1 MILENALKYIE
12 KNLFGKIDYD
22 ELAKIC
28 ITNKYNVMRIFS
40 ASTDY
45 TIAEYI
51 RVRRLSEAGR
61 VLAETNK
68 SVIDVAFDCGYSTP
82 ESFSKAFK
90 KFHSATPVECKR
102 GKDYKFVPIWR
113 CEHMNLKEYEVTSF
127 FNKEFIG
134 YGGRMQGRAENRSEQ
149 DEHFFISTR
158 RKQDALRVIR
168 QNEDCDWWEI
178 LDNFDENGFD
188 FNCAV
193 IPEANSEKNNASKKN
208 AEIQN
213 NEKAN
218 VEKQSGDKNNAD
230 LRFDFNSLDYK
241 SLAEK
246 TKRENYDNVF
256 EADELKKVISG
267 FKIFVVNGKYAKF
280 TSANKEFPMDLL
292 DKFTKEIYSAIDEYD
307 FVRDETRAELLRIH
321 WCKREQIR
329 ERHLEIFIPI
339 K

>member
-1 MILENALKYIE
+1 
-12 KNLFGKIDYD
+12 
-22 ELAKIC
+22 
-28 ITNKYNVMRIFS
+28 
-40 ASTDY
+40 
-45 TIAEYI
+45 
-51 RVRRLSEAGR
+51 
-61 VLAETNK
+61 
-68 SVIDVAFDCGYSTP
+68 
-82 ESFSKAFK
+82 
-90 KFHSATPVECKR
+90 
-102 GKDYKFVPIWR
+102 
-113 CEHMNLKEYEVTSF
+113 
-127 FNKEFIG
+127 
-134 YGGRMQGRAENRSEQ
+134 MQGRAENRSEQ
-149 DEHFFISTR
+149 DELFFVSTR

-188 FNCAV
+188 FNCTV
-193 IPEANSEKNNASKKN
+193 IPDGVYEKNNTSKKN

-213 NEKAN
+213 DEKTN
-218 VEKQSGDKNNAD
+218 GNKND
-230 LRFDFNSLDYK
+230 SDSRFDFNSLDYK

-256 EADELKKVISG
+256 KADELKKVISD

-321 WCKREQIR
+321 WCKRERIK